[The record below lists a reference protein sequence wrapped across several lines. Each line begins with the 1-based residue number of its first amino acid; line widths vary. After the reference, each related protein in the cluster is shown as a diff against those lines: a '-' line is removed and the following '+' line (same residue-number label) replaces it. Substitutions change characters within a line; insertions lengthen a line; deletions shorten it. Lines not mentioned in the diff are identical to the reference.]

1 MPQKDTHFI
10 LSAIAQTIF
19 DKKGMNILALDV
31 EGISTLTDYVV
42 IAEGNVD
49 KHVTAIAQSI
59 LDALETLEI
68 RPFSTEGLKSG
79 DWVILDFFNI
89 MVHLF
94 MPGLRDKYHLE
105 GLWNQGKIIDLK
117 INTSSKLGSTHPYQ

>member
-1 MPQKDTHFI
+1 MSHKDPHFI
-10 LSAIAQTIF
+10 LSAIAQAIF
-19 DKKGMNILALDV
+19 DKKGTNILALDV
-31 EGISTLTDYVV
+31 EGISTLTDYVL

-59 LDALETLEI
+59 LNALETLEI

-94 MPGLRDKYHLE
+94 MPGLRDKYH
-105 GLWNQGKIIDLK
+105 
-117 INTSSKLGSTHPYQ
+117 